1 MRWITKSDRLSSA
14 FAIVT
19 LVTVIVFPIF
29 VWILLWRKYSVLKEE
44 RAINVFGSTYQEL
57 KTNSK
62 AALLF
67 NVIYM
72 LRRLYI
78 AVLATMVKD
87 YSFF

>member
-1 MRWITKSDRLSSA
+1 MVWITKSDQFSSA

-19 LVTVIVFPIF
+19 LVTVIIFPIF

-57 KTNSK
+57 KPNSK